1 MNAGIASIWA
11 IEVRRRCRGCPAKTP
26 RKPLQ
31 KHKPTRSSNVDD
43 PFTFRSEDI
52 VNGKMKPK
60 QFLKG
65 LPGKPSKM
73 TKGHIMPNE
82 TSYEYK
88 TVTVS
93 RSDASTTKDA
103 FELMGWEPV
112 EAKSAGKA
120 MVALNF
126 RREQKQVN
134 RGRVINMKQ
143 HNRDAFSVAATA
155 ARRTLA
161 AMH

>member
-1 MNAGIASIWA
+1 MRESRVSWQSRQEGDVEAAPRKNA
-11 IEVRRRCRGCPAKTP
+11 
-26 RKPLQ
+26 RKPLP
-31 KHKPTRSSNVDD
+31 KHKPTRSSNVDEQ
-43 PFTFRSEDI
+43 FTFRSEDN

-60 QFLKG
+60 QFLKD
-65 LPGKPSKM
+65 LRGKPSKM
-73 TKGHIMPNE
+73 TKGHIMSNE

-88 TVTVS
+88 TITVS

-103 FELMGWEPV
+103 FELMGWESV
-112 EAKSAGKA
+112 DANEAGSTT
-120 MVALNF
+120 VTLNF
-126 RREQKQVN
+126 RREQKQEN
-134 RGRVINMKQ
+134 RGRVISMKQ

>member
-1 MNAGIASIWA
+1 MS
-11 IEVRRRCRGCPAKTP
+11 
-26 RKPLQ
+26 
-31 KHKPTRSSNVDD
+31 
-43 PFTFRSEDI
+43 
-52 VNGKMKPK
+52 
-60 QFLKG
+60 
-65 LPGKPSKM
+65 
-73 TKGHIMPNE
+73 NE
-82 TSYEYK
+82 TTYEYK
-88 TVTVS
+88 TITVS
-93 RSDASTTKDA
+93 RSDESTTKDA

-112 EAKSAGKA
+112 EAKNAGKA

-134 RGRVINMKQ
+134 RGRVISMKQ